1 MIKKLV
7 RHGNS
12 LALVIERPI
21 LALLGADENTL
32 FKITTDGEC
41 LILTPIKNASNK
53 KKVSNGKRKAK

>member
-21 LALLGADENTL
+21 LALLGADENTV
-32 FKITTDGEC
+32 FKITTDGNC
-41 LILTPIKNASNK
+41 LILTPIKDDPNK
-53 KKVSNGKRKAK
+53 KKVNNGKRKTN